1 MLGRAGYVRGVA
13 RGADAA
19 RGASDAEPYPGEA
32 IGLPQTGQGSLA
44 SWGARLVAL
53 LLDWLICTVVAVLLF
68 GTRVLTADG
77 WTSWM
82 TLSTFFL
89 QTTVMVA
96 LAGGSAGQLLCRLV
110 IIRLDNQPVGFLR
123 SALRA
128 ALVCLVLPALVIG
141 TDRRGLHDLAAGT
154 VVVNRR

>member
-1 MLGRAGYVRGVA
+1 MAGTG
-13 RGADAA
+13 GAAQP
-19 RGASDAEPYPGEA
+19 EPYPGER
-32 IGLPQTGQGSLA
+32 IGLPREGRGSLA
-44 SWGARLVAL
+44 TWGARIVAL
-53 LLDWLICTVVAVLLF
+53 LLDWVICTVIAVLFF

-82 TLSTFFL
+82 TMVTFFV

-96 LAGGSAGQLLCRLV
+96 LAGASAGQLLCRLAV
-110 IIRLDNQPVGFLR
+110 VRLDDQPVGFLR

-128 ALVCLVLPALVIG
+128 VMVCLVLPAVVIG

-154 VVVNRR
+154 AVVNRR